1 MDDVENVIIDAL
13 MKIMETDGRKAFPSK
28 NSPLMGQ
35 GGLIDS
41 MGLVEL
47 CLILEDYA
55 LDLNFEF
62 DWASEKAMS
71 STKSIFRSVET
82 LAAEF
87 KRQKDSAQ

>member
-1 MDDVENVIIDAL
+1 MDDVENVIVDAL
-13 MKIMETDGRKAFPSK
+13 IKIIETDGRKALPSK
-28 NSPLMGQ
+28 SSPLMGQ
-35 GGLIDS
+35 DGLIDS

-47 CLILEDYA
+47 CLVLEDYA
-55 LDLNFEF
+55 LELNFEF